1 MQHFILRCKHCQKE
15 YTYCTYGNGPDYG
28 TEEGCSMDYCAECQK
43 AIDKALSQIAVKFV
57 AKPIEIDEPL
67 LFKVFKK
74 IKDEYQSTNKNS
86 FPFITQVL
94 FDLNEYDFVETYIH
108 NNKKYQVKWNEDTPN
123 EKHIFLFME
132 YDVVNEQFTN
142 KVWRFDE
149 KDRYVYSSNAAKVLQ
164 KHLEQHK
171 ITESTMPPPT
181 GELLYNGFIHFDW
194 NIERFNVP
202 KREPE
207 HILRIYND
215 NKATGEEIKRMVKN
229 RVYMAD
235 LTEIAKLVDKVDY
248 RFVYEKYDDE
258 NMKVITKVECV

>member
-15 YTYCTYGNGPDYG
+15 YTYCTYGNGPIYG

-43 AIDKALSQIAVKFV
+43 AIDKALSQITVKFV
-57 AKPIEIDEPL
+57 AKPVEISEPRL
-67 LFKVFKK
+67 LDVFKK
-74 IKDEYQSTNKNS
+74 IKDEYQTTNKNS
-86 FPFITQVL
+86 FTFTQVVL
-94 FDLNEYDFVETYIH
+94 FNLNEYDIVETYIH
-108 NNKKYQVKWNEDTPN
+108 NNKKYQIKWNEDTPD

-142 KVWRFDE
+142 KVWKFDE
-149 KDRYVYSSNAAKVLQ
+149 KDSYNYSSNSAKILQ
-164 KHLEQHK
+164 KHLDQHK
-171 ITESTMPPPT
+171 NTESTMPLPT
-181 GELLYNGFIHFDW
+181 GILLYNGFDW
-194 NIERFNVP
+194 DIDSFNVP

-207 HILRIYND
+207 HILRTVTVD
-215 NKATGEEIKRMVKN
+215 ATGEEIKRMVKN

>member
-57 AKPIEIDEPL
+57 AKPVEIFEPRL
-67 LFKVFKK
+67 LDVFKE

-86 FPFITQVL
+86 FPFTQVL
-94 FDLNEYDFVETYIH
+94 FNLNEYDIVETYIH
-108 NNKKYQVKWNEDTPN
+108 NNKKYQVKWNEDTPD

-142 KVWRFDE
+142 KVWKFDE
-149 KDRYVYSSNAAKVLQ
+149 KDSYTYSSNPAKTLQ

-171 ITESTMPPPT
+171 ITESTMPLPT
-181 GELLYNGFIHFDW
+181 GKLLYNGFIDFDW
-194 NIERFNVP
+194 DIERFNVP

-207 HILRIYND
+207 HILRTVTVD
-215 NKATGEEIKRMVKN
+215 ATGEDIKRMVKN

-258 NMKVITKVECV
+258 NMKVITKVECI